1 MVVPE
6 KCASFDFI
14 PHGPLFPEA
23 QDWPRHVER
32 WDVVT
37 ALEKALAASRFTL
50 TIDGREADVL
60 EGILSNCTSTEMVV
74 LERSA
79 QAATPTPTPDGSGTI
94 DGSWAVRR
102 QWERPHH
109 LRGSA

>member
-1 MVVPE
+1 MNRSQKGGKDAAEWLPDLNQ
-6 KCASFDFI
+6 CWF
-14 PHGPLFPEA
+14 
-23 QDWPRHVER
+23 
-32 WDVVT
+32 
-37 ALEKALAASRFTL
+37 ASRVAEVHRRYIL
-50 TIDGREADVL
+50 TIDDREADVL